1 MSGIC
6 VLFVDDEA
14 DIRDSFAQR
23 FARQYDVRVA
33 GNGNEA
39 LKRLEGDH
47 GVQVVVTDIR
57 MPGMTGLELIGSAKQ
72 VDPDLGF
79 IVISGHGDTDD
90 IITAFRLGAHNFI
103 RKPYRFADLERA
115 IEEEGQ
121 RYEQAREQ
129 RIRLAEERVADRFLT
144 RVDGLT
150 FELPTRLEWISP
162 VTVRLIGV
170 FAAMGV
176 CTDENRF
183 NVALGLV
190 EILTNAIEHG
200 NLGITG
206 TEKLKLKAQGEAIYQ
221 AEVHRRLESP
231 AAASRKV
238 TIHATCDRAKATVR
252 VMDEGGG
259 FEFNSLPDPTDPEN
273 LFKPSGRG
281 ILLARTFLDRVDY
294 EGRGN
299 AVTLIKFR
307 DPSAN

>member
-23 FARQYDVRVA
+23 FAKQYKVLVA

-39 LKRLEGDH
+39 LDVLKGDH
-47 GVQVVVTDIR
+47 GVTVVVTDIR
-57 MPGMTGLELIGSAKQ
+57 MPGMTGLELIANARGL
-72 VDPDLGF
+72 DPDLGF

-90 IITAFRLGAHNFI
+90 VITAFRLGARNFL
-103 RKPYRFADLERA
+103 RKPYRFAELERA
-115 IEEEGQ
+115 IEEEGL
-121 RYEQAREQ
+121 RYDQAREQ
-129 RIRLAEERVADRFLT
+129 RARLAEERVADRFLT
-144 RVDGLT
+144 KVDGLT
-150 FELPTRLEWISP
+150 FELPTRLEWVNPI
-162 VTVRLIGV
+162 TVRLISV
-170 FAAMGV
+170 FTSLGI
-176 CTDENRF
+176 CNEETRF

-206 TEKLKLKAQGEAIYQ
+206 SEKVKLKAQGENAYQ
-221 AEVHRRLESP
+221 MEVQRRIELPESGN
-231 AAASRKV
+231 RRV
-238 TIHATCDRAKATVR
+238 RVHATCDREHATIQIS
-252 VMDEGGG
+252 DDGNG
-259 FEFNSLPDPTDPEN
+259 FEFDNLPDPTDPEN

-299 AVTLIKFR
+299 SVTLVKYR
-307 DPSAN
+307 DPPKE

>member
-1 MSGIC
+1 MSGMC

-23 FARQYDVRVA
+23 FARQYTVRVA
-33 GNGNEA
+33 GNGHEA
-39 LKRLEGDH
+39 LQQLQGNH

-57 MPGMTGLELIGSAKQ
+57 MPGMTGLELIGNAKTL
-72 VDPDLGF
+72 DPDLGF

-90 IITAFRLGAHNFI
+90 IITAFRLGARNFL

-121 RYEQAREQ
+121 RIGQAREQ
-129 RIRLAEERVADRFLT
+129 RVRLAEERVADRFLT
-144 RVDGLT
+144 KVDGLT
-150 FELPTRLEWISP
+150 FELPTRLEWVNP
-162 VTVRLIGV
+162 VTVRLISV

-206 TEKLKLKAQGEAIYQ
+206 AEKSKLKAQGEAIYQ
-221 AEVHRRLESP
+221 AEVHRRMTLP
-231 AAASRKV
+231 DAATRKM
-238 TIHATCDRAKATVR
+238 TIHATCDRAKATIR
-252 VMDEGGG
+252 VMDEGPG
-259 FEFNSLPDPTDPEN
+259 FEFNHLPDPTDPEN

-281 ILLARTFLDRVDY
+281 ILLARTFLDIVDY

-299 AVTLIKFR
+299 AVTLVKFR
-307 DPSAN
+307 DPPGN